1 MMRVMAL
8 QQVVDEN
15 AVDTDPAGHVTR
27 ALADYFESRRSQVAE
42 IGSDFAAAIEV
53 LREFVLGGGKR
64 VRPTFAWWGW
74 RGAGGA
80 GDGPAARTA
89 LRALSAL
96 ELLQASA
103 LIHDDLMDSS
113 AVRRGAP
120 TVHVRFAREHRD
132 LGWHGTPEQ
141 FGLAAAVLLG
151 DVALA
156 WTDDMFLSAGLP
168 AAALARAAQPWQ
180 AMRVEVLAG
189 QFIDVRTQASGDESA
204 EAALRIDRF
213 KTAAYTV
220 ERPLHLGAALAGA
233 SAELISAYR
242 AFGAEVGIAFQLR
255 DDLLGV
261 FGDPAVT
268 GKPAGDD
275 LREGKRTLL
284 VALGIEH
291 AERDGRYG
299 DAELLRACLGRDG
312 LGADDVDKAR
322 DVLVGLGAVD
332 AVEQRITE
340 LTASALRTLRGAP
353 IPEFVADRLAELTVT
368 ATTRHR

>member
-1 MMRVMAL
+1 MGVL
-8 QQVVDEN
+8 Q
-15 AVDTDPAGHVTR
+15 AVDDDPAGHVTR
-27 ALADYFESRRSQVAE
+27 ALAEYFDSRQAQVAE
-42 IGSDFAAAIEV
+42 IGQDFAAAVEV

-64 VRPTFAWWGW
+64 IRPTFAWWGW

-80 GDGPAARTA
+80 AEGPQALAA

-113 AVRRGAP
+113 ATRRGAP
-120 TVHVRFAREHRD
+120 TVHVRFAAQHREHR
-132 LGWHGTPEQ
+132 WHGTPEQ

-151 DVALA
+151 DIALA
-156 WTDDMFLSAGLP
+156 WTDDMFASAGLP
-168 AAALARAAQPWQ
+168 FEALTRAVPPWQ

-189 QFIDVRTQASGDESA
+189 QYIDVRTQASGDESV

-220 ERPLHLGAALAGA
+220 ERPLHLGAALGGA
-233 SAELISAYR
+233 SQELIEAYR

-261 FGDPAVT
+261 FGDPEVT

-291 AERDGRYG
+291 AQRAGRYG
-299 DAELLRACLGRDG
+299 DVELLRACLGRDG
-312 LGADDVDKAR
+312 LDTDDVGKIR
-322 DVLVGLGAVD
+322 DLLVEVGAVA
-332 AVEQRITE
+332 AVEHRIAE
-340 LTASALRTLRGAP
+340 LTGSALARLRAAP
-353 IPEFVADRLAELTVT
+353 MPELVADRLAELTVA
-368 ATTRHR
+368 ATTRNR